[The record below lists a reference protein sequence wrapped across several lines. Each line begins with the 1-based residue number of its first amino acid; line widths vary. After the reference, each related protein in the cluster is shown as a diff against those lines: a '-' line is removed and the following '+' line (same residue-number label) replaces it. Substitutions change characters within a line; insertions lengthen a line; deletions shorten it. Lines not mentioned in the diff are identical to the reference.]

1 MEKRKQGEQAGGF
14 RIAYQILIA
23 MFVIAA
29 IPMAGLW
36 YIGVYKAEQEWTANI
51 YHNLVESTDTVVQ
64 GVDDWTAMNLRALEQ
79 NANSPAILSMDKQQ
93 HDAVL
98 KTMAD
103 TYEWVYLA
111 FTVLPNGKNLG
122 RSDGKPVKF
131 YGDRDYFRQV
141 LGGRAVG
148 RQVLLGKTSGKP
160 AFILSKAIK
169 GDGPKINGVIAIAMT
184 LEDLSKTVTRT
195 RIGQTGFAIL
205 VDENNRLMAHG
216 RGQISSKLQDFSSH
230 PALNQ
235 RNRFDHNSFVFQD
248 GAKKI
253 VAFTGKTKQGWTVIV
268 QQDYEEAYAAANA
281 AKRNGFILL
290 GVTFLAV
297 LCIAFLLA
305 SRLSTPIRNLTAIAD
320 EISRG
325 KLDAVIAETSRNDEI
340 GALARAI
347 ERMGVSLKMAF
358 DRLRKR

>member
-1 MEKRKQGEQAGGF
+1 MQNPKKGQQGGGF
-14 RIAYQILIA
+14 RIVYQILIA

-36 YIGVYKAEQEWTANI
+36 YIGIYKAEQEWTANI
-51 YHNLVESTDTVVQ
+51 YRNLVESTENVVK
-64 GVDDWTAMNLRALEQ
+64 GVDDWTSMNLRALEQ
-79 NANSPAILSMDKQQ
+79 NANSPAILSMEKQQ
-93 HDAVL
+93 HDPVL
-98 KTMAD
+98 KSMTD
-103 TYEWVYLA
+103 TYECVYLA
-111 FTVLPNGKNLG
+111 FTVLPNGQNLG

-148 RQVLLGKTSGKP
+148 QQVLLGKTSGKP
-160 AFILSKAIK
+160 AFILARAIK
-169 GDGPKINGVIAIAMT
+169 SDGPKIKGVIAIAMT

-216 RGQISSKLQDFSSH
+216 RGEVSSKLQDFSSH
-230 PALNQ
+230 PALNR
-235 RNRFDHNSFVFQD
+235 RNRFDQSSFVFQD
-248 GAKKI
+248 GPKKI
-253 VAFTGKTKQGWTVIV
+253 VAYTAKTKQGWTVIV
-268 QQDYEEAYAAANA
+268 QQDYKEAYAAANA

-290 GVTFLAV
+290 GMTFLAV
-297 LCIAFLLA
+297 LCVAFLLA
-305 SRLSTPIRNLTAIAD
+305 SRLSTPIRNLTLIAD

-325 KLDAVIAETSRNDEI
+325 NLKAEIFETSRNDEI

-347 ERMGVSLKMAF
+347 ERMGVSLQMAF